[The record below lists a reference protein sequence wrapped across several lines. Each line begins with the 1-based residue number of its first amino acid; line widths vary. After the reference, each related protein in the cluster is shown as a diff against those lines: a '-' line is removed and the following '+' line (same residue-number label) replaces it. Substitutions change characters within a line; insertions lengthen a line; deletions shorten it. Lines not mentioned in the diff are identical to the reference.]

1 MSEAT
6 FRHSPGGGGG
16 GWKVNSLIR
25 SDPGCEEI
33 QWPQNTKSNFLC
45 YLTQWDMELQCLC
58 HLWAC
63 F

>member
-25 SDPGCEEI
+25 SDQGCEEI
-33 QWPQNTKSNFLC
+33 QWPQNTKSNLLC
-45 YLTQWDMELQCLC
+45 YLIHFIKRKPDLLKIY
-58 HLWAC
+58 
-63 F
+63 